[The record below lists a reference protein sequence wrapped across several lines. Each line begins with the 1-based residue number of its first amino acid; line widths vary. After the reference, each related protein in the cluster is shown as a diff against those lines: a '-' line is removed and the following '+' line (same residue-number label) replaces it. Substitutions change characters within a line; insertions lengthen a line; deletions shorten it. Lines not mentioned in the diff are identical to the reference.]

1 MLGLEQVPAGARRPY
16 TGGNVTLFVHASD
29 PLVIARRNSCLR
41 AELRGGSSAH
51 RATACVQGSLGGV
64 WPARLD

>member
-1 MLGLEQVPAGARRPY
+1 MLGLEQLCAGARRPY
-16 TGGNVTLFVHASD
+16 TGGSVTLFAHASD

-51 RATACVQGSLGGV
+51 RATVWVQGSPGGV